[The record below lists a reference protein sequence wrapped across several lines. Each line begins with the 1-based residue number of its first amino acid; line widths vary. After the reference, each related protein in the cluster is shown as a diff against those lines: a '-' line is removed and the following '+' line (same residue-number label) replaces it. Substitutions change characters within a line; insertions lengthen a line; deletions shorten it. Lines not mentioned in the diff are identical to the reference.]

1 MAPVPNRHPMIRI
14 AIVDD
19 HAMVRAGLRQFF
31 ADEVDF
37 QVVAE
42 AASGREALD
51 IVRQGEV
58 DVILLDI
65 SMPGQSGVDALAA
78 IRARAPDLP
87 VLILS
92 GFAEE
97 HYATTLLR
105 QGASGY
111 LNKDCDP
118 DEIVKA
124 IRTVARGRKYI
135 TAGMAERLAE
145 GLASG
150 DKAGARVAVRART
163 AGLPAPGRGEDHR
176 PHGREHVAQ
185 RQDRQHLPQPGDGED
200 GQLASN
206 SDLTYYALKHGLI
219 QLHRPRVMPRRLAAS
234 RPVRRNSG
242 SGVDVA
248 DLSNTRSAPSSRHL
262 RRMSGVA

>member
-1 MAPVPNRHPMIRI
+1 MIRI
-14 AIVDD
+14 AIIDD

-31 ADEVDF
+31 ADQVDF
-37 QVVAE
+37 SVVAE
-42 AASGREALD
+42 AANGRDALD
-51 IVRQGEV
+51 IVRRGGV
-58 DVILLDI
+58 DVMVMDI

-118 DEIVKA
+118 EEIVKA

-135 TAGMAERLAE
+135 TAGVAEQLAQGLGGGDKPAHEQLSERELQVFLRLAKGE
-145 GLASG
+145 TIGHLAESLSLSV
-150 DKAGARVAVRART
+150 KTVSTYRTRVMEKM
-163 AGLPAPGRGEDHR
+163 G
-176 PHGREHVAQ
+176 
-185 RQDRQHLPQPGDGED
+185 
-200 GQLASN
+200 LASN

-219 QLHRPRVMPRRLAAS
+219 Q
-234 RPVRRNSG
+234 
-242 SGVDVA
+242 
-248 DLSNTRSAPSSRHL
+248 
-262 RRMSGVA
+262 

>member
-1 MAPVPNRHPMIRI
+1 MRHAVPPPDMIRI

-31 ADEVDF
+31 ADQADF
-37 QVVAE
+37 EVVAE
-42 AASGREALD
+42 AANGREALD
-51 IVRQGEV
+51 IVRRGGV
-58 DVILLDI
+58 DVVVLDI

-78 IRARAPDLP
+78 IRAREPELP

-92 GFAEE
+92 GFAEA

-118 DEIVKA
+118 EDIVKA

-135 TAGMAERLAE
+135 TAGVAEQLAE
-145 GLASG
+145 GLGDGG
-150 DKAGARVAVRART
+150 DKPPHETLSERELQVFLRLAQGETIGHMAESLSLSVKTVSTYRTRVIEKM
-163 AGLPAPGRGEDHR
+163 G
-176 PHGREHVAQ
+176 
-185 RQDRQHLPQPGDGED
+185 
-200 GQLASN
+200 LASN

-219 QLHRPRVMPRRLAAS
+219 Q
-234 RPVRRNSG
+234 
-242 SGVDVA
+242 
-248 DLSNTRSAPSSRHL
+248 
-262 RRMSGVA
+262 